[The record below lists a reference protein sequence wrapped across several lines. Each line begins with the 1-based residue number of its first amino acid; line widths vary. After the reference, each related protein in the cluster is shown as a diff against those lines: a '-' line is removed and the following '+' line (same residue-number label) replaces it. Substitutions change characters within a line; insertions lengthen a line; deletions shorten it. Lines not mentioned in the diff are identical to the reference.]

1 MCPIFLAALTQ
12 SIGEPL
18 RLVIVNYGYTQR
30 VEANEA
36 KHSPVEALRFDQAAD
51 GEAYPLFFPS
61 EVRRA
66 VVLALHTAPGKRRP
80 LGSCWDEAL
89 KKVNLKTKNIHLK
102 RSTM

>member
-1 MCPIFLAALTQ
+1 MCTTLLSVLTQ

-36 KHSPVEALRFDQAAD
+36 KHGPVEALRFDQAAD
-51 GEAYPLFFPS
+51 GEADPLLFPP

-66 VVLALHTAPGKRRP
+66 VVLALHTAPGERRP
-80 LGSCWDEAL
+80 LGSSWDEA
-89 KKVNLKTKNIHLK
+89 
-102 RSTM
+102 